1 MFTLHRS
8 VANKFTLDVAPGLEA
23 PGGLGGLCGIRS
35 RRGGTGGK
43 DVWGGIDIG
52 DGGLSTC
59 TIQTI
64 TNRLNFENNTSYEM
78 RHYILHY
85 KTFAG

>member
-1 MFTLHRS
+1 MNQN
-8 VANKFTLDVAPGLEA
+8 VEYGNQFTLDVAPGLEA
-23 PGGLGGLCGIRS
+23 PGGLGGLGGMRS

-59 TIQTI
+59 
-64 TNRLNFENNTSYEM
+64 
-78 RHYILHY
+78 
-85 KTFAG
+85 KTPKDKPLCIHHFRIDALR

>member
-1 MFTLHRS
+1 MVLRFTVYNTAVSQGR
-8 VANKFTLDVAPGLEA
+8 VNKFTLDVAPGLEA
-23 PGGLGGLCGIRS
+23 PGGLGGLCGMRS

-59 TIQTI
+59 KIQKAKP
-64 TNRLNFENNTSYEM
+64 NPY
-78 RHYILHY
+78 
-85 KTFAG
+85 